1 METKPNKGAL
11 PDRFLRM
18 LGLCRRAGGVI
29 IGTKQVYAAMRG
41 KKPPLLVIGSLE
53 ASEPTKKKTRTM
65 CAFYKIPLITVP
77 YTKEE
82 LAGTVG
88 KSGAIS
94 TLAVTDS
101 RFQEEFITTRG
112 EEISQKGKSEV

>member
-1 METKPNKGAL
+1 
-11 PDRFLRM
+11 M

-29 IGTKQVYAAMRG
+29 IGTSQVYEAMRG
-41 KKPPLLVIGSLE
+41 KRPPLLVIGSLH

-82 LAGTVG
+82 LGKTVG
-88 KSGAIS
+88 KAGAIS
-94 TLAVTDS
+94 TLAVTDA
-101 RFQEEFITTRG
+101 RFKEEFITTRG
-112 EEISQKGKSEV
+112 EEVFPEGEAEV

>member
-29 IGTKQVYAAMRG
+29 IGTPQVYTAMRG
-41 KKPPLLVIGSLE
+41 KKPPLLVIGSE
-53 ASEPTKKKTRTM
+53 HASEPTKKKTRTM
-65 CAFYKIPLITVP
+65 CAFYKIPLVTVP

-82 LAGTVG
+82 LGKTVG

-94 TLAVTDS
+94 TLAVTDA

-112 EEISQKGKSEV
+112 EEASRKGGSEV